1 MVDPGTSAD
10 KVIGDPLPA
19 KPGITIEKGSRIQD
33 GYVVRLGDAL
43 EAIADQAKLDIVA
56 DHYYQLAFL
65 GTVKDKPVNEFVEDV
80 CGALGYTCQVE
91 ETTLRLRFN
100 SWFEVTLMQEPPA
113 ELVERAWASIEALG
127 RPTIEDL
134 LKLAAQPDAQ
144 LAWGGLRF
152 VPGVSTAMLRPNSM
166 RVWAMLTPAQVNLA
180 KSEAGLSA
188 TDLSAEQQDKYYTW
202 AKLLKPLISISD
214 LAQSRLIIR
223 TFDEV
228 HLRYQ
233 VSMLTPDGT
242 DPSVEI
248 IMPDALSEKDR
259 KELAAQRRADAAGDR
274 IESQRL

>member
-1 MVDPGTSAD
+1 M
-10 KVIGDPLPA
+10 
-19 KPGITIEKGSRIQD
+19 E
-33 GYVVRLGDAL
+33 
-43 EAIADQAKLDIVA
+43 
-56 DHYYQLAFL
+56 
-65 GTVKDKPVNEFVEDV
+65 
-80 CGALGYTCQVE
+80 
-91 ETTLRLRFN
+91 
-100 SWFEVTLMQEPPA
+100 EPPA

-134 LKLAAQPDAQ
+134 LELAARPDEQ

-152 VPGVSTAMLRPNSM
+152 VPGVSTARLRPNSM

-180 KSEAGLSA
+180 KSEAGLNA
-188 TDLSAEQQDKYYTW
+188 IDLSAEQQDKYYTW
-202 AKLLKPLISISD
+202 AKLVKPLISISD

-223 TFDEV
+223 TFDEG

-233 VSMLTPDGT
+233 VQMLTPDGT
-242 DPSVEI
+242 DPSVEV